1 MTALT
6 SLARAQA
13 AVRGRAQPI
22 TTVRHVHV
30 SGTPLVIVPLAM
42 AGEANAPLA
51 AMIGRDRTA
60 PDLLIVPQPRD
71 RSQRF
76 QFAHSLALIV
86 LHYLGQFASTTEPV
100 ATRPGQAPR
109 RRVPD
114 APQLWVPNGEGIEFL
129 RLFGRSTRFRSTS
142 GPYAVQVS
150 VPILG
155 KWLTFL
161 AEQAEHPGSSLLLA
175 ATTVLAQHWA
185 TGQSAIEDAN
195 LAAALGWIDPPRG
208 HTGAE
213 AARAAEDPLQ
223 WPPAGPA
230 TDPTFDREVLA
241 PGIAEYDTAG
251 DDLMAQRRAVG
262 RLAAA
267 LRGQL
272 EPTWQLTWRAIEL
285 IGHLPPG
292 GHVAARW
299 EQDRDAYSRFNEHVA
314 SGGNPQPTRDS
325 AVAAAIRLNDLERR
339 QAAYEAQRAFDD
351 PLVMAE
357 HRLAGEAFAGTV
369 VASVPNRRV
378 GVGRRAALRPL
389 ITVRT
394 VDPVRLT
401 AGEATLRDPERPRQ
415 HADILTVT
423 DTPSSGTEI
432 VLELA
437 GGMGRGRTPTPGS
450 VPAAGDRVCFCT
462 LTDDYQPR
470 GTFPSRDATPWTHG
484 GPPQAPRRSDDE
496 ANEAW
501 A

>member
-1 MTALT
+1 MSALT

-13 AVRGRAQPI
+13 ALRGRAQPI

-30 SGTPLVIVPLAM
+30 SRAPLVIVPLAM

-51 AMIGRDRTA
+51 AMVGQDRGA
-60 PDLLIVPQPRD
+60 PALLIVPQPRN

-76 QFAHSLALIV
+76 EFAHSLALIM
-86 LHYLGQFASTTEPV
+86 LHYLGQFATTTEPV
-100 ATRPGQAPR
+100 PTGPGRTAARRPT
-109 RRVPD
+109 D
-114 APQLWVPNGEGIEFL
+114 APQVWVPNGAGIEFL

-175 ATTVLAQHWA
+175 ATEMLAQHWA

-195 LAAALGWIDPPRG
+195 LAAALGWIDPPVG
-208 HTGAE
+208 VTGRE
-213 AARAAEDPLQ
+213 AARAADDPLQ

-241 PGIAEYDTAG
+241 PSIAEYAATGEDVRAR
-251 DDLMAQRRAVG
+251 RRAVT
-262 RLAAA
+262 RLTGA
-267 LRGQL
+267 LRSQL

-285 IGHLPPG
+285 IGQLPPG

-299 EQDRDAYSRFNEHVA
+299 EQDRHAYCRYYDYVA
-314 SGGNPQPTRDS
+314 GGGNPQPKRDS
-325 AVAAAIRLNDLERR
+325 AVAAAVRLNELERR
-339 QAAYEAQRAFDD
+339 QAAYEAQCAFDD

-357 HRLAGEAFAGTV
+357 HRLVGEAFVGTV
-369 VASVPNRRV
+369 VSSEPNRRV
-378 GVGRRAALRPL
+378 GAGRRRSLRPL
-389 ITVRT
+389 ITVHT
-394 VDPVRLT
+394 TDPFRLT
-401 AGEATLRDPERPRQ
+401 AGEAALSDPARPRQ
-415 HADILTVT
+415 HAEIVAVT
-423 DTPSSGTEI
+423 DTPLGSEI

-437 GGMGRGRTPTPGS
+437 GGMGRGQMPIPGT
-450 VPAAGDRVCFCT
+450 VPAPGDLVCFST
-462 LTDDYQPR
+462 VTDDYQPR
-470 GTFPSRDATPWTHG
+470 GTFPARDATPWTHG
-484 GPPQAPRRSDDE
+484 GPPQPPARPDGE

-501 A
+501 S